1 MGTCP
6 ATGVEP
12 PSSPVTESEALMEDV
27 LRPLE
32 QALEDC
38 RGHTK
43 VRPGTSSGGKDFYPV
58 KYGSYRQSF

>member
-12 PSSPVTESEALMEDV
+12 PTSPVTESEALMEDV

-38 RGHTK
+38 CGHTK
-43 VRPGTSSGGKDFYPV
+43 VGPGTYLKEKLCMKVSSAL
-58 KYGSYRQSF
+58 

>member
-12 PSSPVTESEALMEDV
+12 PTSPVTESEVPMEDV

-43 VRPGTSSGGKDFYPV
+43 VGPGTSRSGKDFYPM
-58 KYGSYRQSF
+58 KYGS